1 MPRPYSVVE
10 EQPKI
15 IMVEQDFRDTETSL
29 TQTVRRLMTAV
40 EADQITLRELVQL
53 TGEQGLLTFS
63 IILTLPFLLPV
74 SIPGVSTVFGLV
86 LILIGIGVT
95 FNRLPWL
102 PDRLMDR
109 KIKREDLLP
118 VLEKGL
124 NFFTRLERWV
134 RPRLARLTTGATANL
149 TNGLVFT
156 LAGVLLLFPLSFI
169 PFSNTLPAL
178 AILLLA
184 LGMLQ
189 RDGYMV
195 VAGYAAVIATIIYFS
210 GLALLVLMGG
220 QQLLG

>member
-1 MPRPYSVVE
+1 
-10 EQPKI
+10 
-15 IMVEQDFRDTETSL
+15 MVEQDFRDTEASL
-29 TQTVRRLMTAV
+29 SDTVRRLMSV
-40 EADQITLRELVQL
+40 VQADQITIRELLHL

-109 KIKREDLLP
+109 KIKREHLLP

-124 NFFTRLERWV
+124 NLFNRLERWV

-195 VAGYAAVIATIIYFS
+195 MAGYVAVIATILYFG
-210 GLALLVLMGG
+210 GLAVLVLMGG
-220 QQLLG
+220 QTLMGM

>member
-1 MPRPYSVVE
+1 M
-10 EQPKI
+10 QN
-15 IMVEQDFRDTETSL
+15 DFSDTQTSL
-29 TQTVRRLMTAV
+29 SGTVRQLMAAL
-40 EADQITLRELVQL
+40 EGEQITLRELVRL
-53 TGEQGLLTFS
+53 SGEQGMLFFS
-63 IILTLPFLLPV
+63 ILLTLPFLLPV

-86 LILIGIGVT
+86 LILVGIGIT

-109 KIKREDLLP
+109 QIQREHLMP

-124 NFFTRLERWV
+124 QFVGRLERWV
-134 RPRLARLTTGATANL
+134 RPRLVVMTTGAGANL
-149 TNGLVFT
+149 LNGAVLT

-178 AILLLA
+178 AILLLS

-195 VAGYAAVIATIIYFS
+195 IAGYAAAVATLLYF
-210 GLALLVLMGG
+210 GALAMAVVMGG
-220 QQLLG
+220 QSLLG